1 MKMKTIFLGTII
13 LLPCLLIFNESEY
26 AIVNLIGALYIG
38 LIYVLVTKCNRFKQF
53 FVDFGNELDY
63 YNDKIFKL

>member
-1 MKMKTIFLGTII
+1 MKTILLGTII

-26 AIVNLIGALYIG
+26 VIVNLIGALYIG

-53 FVDFGNELDY
+53 LVDFGNELDY

>member
-26 AIVNLIGALYIG
+26 AIVNLISALYIG

>member
-1 MKMKTIFLGTII
+1 MKKILLGTII

-26 AIVNLIGALYIG
+26 VIVNLIGALYIG

>member
-1 MKMKTIFLGTII
+1 MKTIFLGTII

-26 AIVNLIGALYIG
+26 VIVNLIGTLYIG

>member
-1 MKMKTIFLGTII
+1 MKTIFLGTIV

-26 AIVNLIGALYIG
+26 TIVNLIGALYIG

-53 FVDFGNELDY
+53 FVDFGNKLDY
-63 YNDKIFKL
+63 YNDKISKL